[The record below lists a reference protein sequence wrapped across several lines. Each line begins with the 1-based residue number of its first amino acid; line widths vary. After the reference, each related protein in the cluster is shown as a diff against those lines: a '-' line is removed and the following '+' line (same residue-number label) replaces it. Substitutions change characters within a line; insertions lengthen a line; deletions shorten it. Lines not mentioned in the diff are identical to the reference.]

1 MAYDDF
7 IDCIKGYCENNIPI
21 SIESL
26 FNTLDSIDVVKNKE
40 ILLRK
45 KSDTI
50 NSKYSMYL
58 VLSLKLSIRKILNG
72 IVISTDKNSIIINK
86 YNNQEVKIMAVTEKP
101 FSPIMLY
108 VNTELLKE
116 LD

>member
-7 IDCIKGYCENNIPI
+7 IDYIKGYCENNIPI

-50 NSKYSMYL
+50 NSKYSAYL

-86 YNNQEVKIMAVTEKP
+86 YKNQEVKIMAVTEKP